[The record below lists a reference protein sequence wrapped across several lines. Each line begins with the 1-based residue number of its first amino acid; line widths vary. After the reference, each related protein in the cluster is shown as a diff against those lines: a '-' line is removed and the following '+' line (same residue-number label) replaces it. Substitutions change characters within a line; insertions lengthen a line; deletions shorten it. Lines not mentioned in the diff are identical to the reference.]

1 MHRESLIL
9 FGTLLLLLLSLFWIR
24 SSRHS
29 KEVTTPAKPKTP
41 RPLRPRSP
49 DDCSLCCAQTPPAAS
64 TDPPP
69 PWNHA
74 KSRRGRR
81 KQIDTEGFACP
92 NLKCRY
98 CGITDA
104 GIHALVGYG
113 SHGKNERIQDI
124 RCQAC
129 GCKLTTRRDTPLYR
143 LKTPSQRIGE
153 VLSALAEGLDVAA
166 AVRVF
171 GHAEATIQRWLTRSG
186 MHAQHVHRHLFR
198 NLHLWH
204 IQLDELKTRLRSKSH
219 ELWLWV
225 AMDVQTKVIPALA
238 LGPRTQ
244 FLAHTLIHHLKLALA
259 VGCLPVFSS
268 DGLNLYFYALTAH
281 FGSWCE
287 CPGKRALQWVVA
299 TGLLYDQ
306 VKKLYRQRRVV
317 RVEYRMQWGQ
327 IEELK
332 TRLKALGLTGRLNTA
347 FVERVNLTLR
357 QAIAPLIRRT
367 WGTAQTS
374 LGLQTHIEWWR
385 AYYHFIR
392 PHESLRVE
400 LARPI
405 ERKGRQIPKRY
416 RSRTPAMAAGITHH
430 RWSVIEFLRSCPK
443 TTSHFYNPITMM
455 RNVA

>member
-9 FGTLLLLLLSLFWIR
+9 LAILLLLLLSLFWIH

-29 KEVTTPAKPKTP
+29 KEVTTPAKPKIP

-49 DDCSLCCAQTPPAAS
+49 DDCSLCCAQTPPTAP

-69 PWNHA
+69 PWNHV
-74 KSRRGRR
+74 KSRRGRH
-81 KQIDTEGFACP
+81 KQIDTEGLACP
-92 NLKCRY
+92 NHECRY
-98 CGITDA
+98 CGITDTS
-104 GIHALVGYG
+104 IHALVGYG
-113 SHGKNERIQDI
+113 SHGKDERIQDI

-129 GCKLTTRRDTPLYR
+129 GCKFTARRDTPLYR
-143 LKTPSQRIGE
+143 LKTPPQRIGE

-171 GHAEATIQRWLTRSG
+171 GHAEATILRWLTRSG
-186 MHAQHVHRHLFR
+186 MHAQRVHRHLFR

-225 AMDVQTKVIPALA
+225 AIDVQTKVIPSLA

-244 FLAHTLIHHLKLALA
+244 VLAHTLIHRLRLTLAT
-259 VGCLPVFSS
+259 GCLPVFTS

-281 FGSWCE
+281 FGSWCQQA
-287 CPGKRALQWVVA
+287 GKRTRQWIVA
-299 TGLLYDQ
+299 AALLYGQ
-306 VKKLYRQRRVV
+306 VKKSYRQRPVV

-367 WGTAQTS
+367 WGTAQTF
-374 LGLQTHIEWWR
+374 LGLESHVEWWR

-392 PHESLRVE
+392 PHESLRVQ
-400 LARPI
+400 LAQPL

-416 RSRTPAMAAGITHH
+416 RSRTPAMAVGITHH
-430 RWSVIEFLRSCPK
+430 RWSVTEFLSFPL
-443 TTSHFYNPITMM
+443 PE
-455 RNVA
+455 ALL

>member
-9 FGTLLLLLLSLFWIR
+9 LTILLLLLLSLFWIH

-29 KEVTTPAKPKTP
+29 KEVTTPAKPKIP

-49 DDCSLCCAQTPPAAS
+49 DDCSLCCAQTPPTAP

-69 PWNHA
+69 PWNHV
-74 KSRRGRR
+74 KSRRGRH
-81 KQIDTEGFACP
+81 KQIDTEGLACP
-92 NLKCRY
+92 NHECRY
-98 CGITDA
+98 CGITDTS
-104 GIHALVGYG
+104 IHALVGYG
-113 SHGKNERIQDI
+113 SHGKDERIQDI

-129 GCKLTTRRDTPLYR
+129 GCKFTARRDTPLYR
-143 LKTPSQRIGE
+143 LKTPPQRIGE

-171 GHAEATIQRWLTRSG
+171 GHAEATILRWLPRSG
-186 MHAQHVHRHLFR
+186 MHAQRVHRHLFR

-225 AMDVQTKVIPALA
+225 AIDVQTKVIPSLA

-244 FLAHTLIHHLKLALA
+244 VLAHTLIHRLRLTLAT
-259 VGCLPVFSS
+259 GCLPVFTS

-281 FGSWCE
+281 FGSWCQQA
-287 CPGKRALQWVVA
+287 GKRTRQWIVA
-299 TGLLYDQ
+299 AALLYGQ
-306 VKKLYRQRRVV
+306 VKKSYRQRPVV

-367 WGTAQTS
+367 WGTAQTF
-374 LGLQTHIEWWR
+374 LGLESHVEWWR

-392 PHESLRVE
+392 PHESLRVQ
-400 LARPI
+400 LAQPL

-416 RSRTPAMAAGITHH
+416 RSRTPAMAVGITHH
-430 RWSVIEFLRSCPK
+430 RWSVTEFLSFPL
-443 TTSHFYNPITMM
+443 PE
-455 RNVA
+455 ALL

>member
-1 MHRESLIL
+1 MHRESLIP
-9 FGTLLLLLLSLFWIR
+9 FAILLLLLLSLFWIR

-29 KEVTTPAKPKTP
+29 KDVTTPAKPKIP

-49 DDCSLCCAQTPPAAS
+49 DDCPLCRAQMPSAAP

-69 PWNHA
+69 PWNHV
-74 KSRRGRR
+74 KNRRGRR
-81 KQIDTEGFACP
+81 KQIDTEGLACP
-92 NLKCRY
+92 NHGCCY
-98 CGITDA
+98 HNITDA
-104 GIHALVGYG
+104 AIHALVGYG

-129 GCKLTTRRDTPLYR
+129 GCKFTARRNTPLYR
-143 LKTPSQRIGE
+143 LKTPPQRIGE

-186 MHAQHVHRHLFR
+186 LHAQSLHRHLFH

-204 IQLDELKTRLRSKSH
+204 VQLDELKTRLRNKSH

-225 AMDVQTKVIPALA
+225 AIDVQTKVIPALA

-244 FLAHTLIHHLKLALA
+244 LLAHTLIHHLRLTLAI
-259 VGCLPVFSS
+259 GCLPVFTS

-287 CPGKRALQWVVA
+287 CLGKRALQWVVA
-299 TGLLYDQ
+299 TGLLYGQ
-306 VKKLYRQRRVV
+306 VKKFYRQRRVV
-317 RVEYRMQWGQ
+317 RIEYRMQWG
-327 IEELK
+327 ELEALRA
-332 TRLKALGLTGRLNTA
+332 TLKALGFSGRLNTA

-357 QAIAPLIRRT
+357 QAIAPLIRRS
-367 WGTAQTS
+367 WGTAQTF
-374 LGLQTHIEWWR
+374 LGLESHVEWWR

-400 LARPI
+400 LAHPI

-416 RSRTPAMAAGITHH
+416 RSRTPAMAAGITRH
-430 RWSVIEFLRSCPK
+430 RWSVSEFLRFPL
-443 TTSHFYNPITMM
+443 PE
-455 RNVA
+455 ALL